1 MGRLSP
7 QEKKL
12 LSYTKDRRS
21 DYSANAKASRRLVP
35 LRKRLAS
42 RGERKLSSEAVA
54 EYDFRDPDSVDVVSR
69 KLSGSSLPRLDFER
83 MRTFRSVNTSSVSST
98 SARCVRAGGT
108 SGDNSG
114 SWSPGVGAG
123 LRPRASSRLNDA
135 R

>member
-69 KLSGSSLPRLDFER
+69 KLSGVKLAKARFRKDADVPLREHIER
-83 MRTFRSVNTSSVSST
+83 QQHFR
-98 SARCVRAGGT
+98 AVREGWRNKRG
-108 SGDNSG
+108 
-114 SWSPGVGAG
+114 
-123 LRPRASSRLNDA
+123 
-135 R
+135 